1 MKKDDNVVHSEER
14 GYYSRS
20 LTYGTTLSS
29 PPIKIENT
37 LGWKNEKLIQLKH
50 NFDTELNNIQKQYD
64 ELVQSWL
71 VNERVYNA
79 KCSFIPVVGNTYHL
93 YLNRND
99 EEFLSIIS
107 PNEWN
112 MEWIGSYELNIDGKW
127 KMIKENKNE

>member
-1 MKKDDNVVHSEER
+1 MNKDDNVVHSEER
-14 GYYSRS
+14 GYYSS
-20 LTYGTTLSS
+20 TLTHGTTLSS

-64 ELVQSWL
+64 ELVQSWMI
-71 VNERVYNA
+71 NERVYSA
-79 KCSFIPVVGNTYHL
+79 KCSFIPVVGNIYHL
-93 YLNRND
+93 YLNRHN

-107 PNEWN
+107 PNEWD

-127 KMIKENKNE
+127 KEIKVKN